1 LLYYFK
7 DSDIIQISL
16 SNISGISED
25 SGYIRGLVMLI
36 SAKLCIAHF
45 PFGSGAAT
53 FGSILSI
60 DSPHYRALGVDI
72 NKEYIQR
79 AIFDSNAA
87 TIIGEFGLVGLT
99 MFAFLFRRLYLTLRT
114 YSQNHLYH
122 KTLLIAIII
131 FSITNPVM
139 VNGFQAMLFALA
151 LNLNPNNRT

>member
-1 LLYYFK
+1 
-7 DSDIIQISL
+7 
-16 SNISGISED
+16 
-25 SGYIRGLVMLI
+25 MLI

-87 TIIGEFGLVGLT
+87 TIIGEFGLLGLT